1 MAMTTDGARTAAQ
14 GSSARTSGVARR
26 VARRA
31 SQRVYRRS
39 HPALGVWIALLSAAT
54 FGTSGAMAKSLL
66 SNGWTPAALVT
77 VRVAGAAAILLVPAV
92 VSMRGRWREL
102 RQHAVAIL
110 SYGVAAVAG
119 CQLAYFYAVTHLSVG
134 VALLLEYLAPVL
146 IVGLLWARHRQRP
159 RRLTVAGV
167 VLALG
172 GLLLVLDVLGGV
184 RISAVGVMWGLLA
197 ALGLVVYFT
206 IAARDENALPPLA
219 LAGGGLLVGSLVLAV
234 AGIAG
239 LVPMRFATADV
250 ELVGRQVAWWIPVL
264 ELMLV
269 AAALAYVTGI
279 VAARLLGTKVASF
292 VSLTEVLFAVV
303 FAWIL
308 LGELPRPVQLVG
320 GLLVVAGVVAVRT
333 DELRAPQS
341 VAEPQTAEPQ
351 TAEPHSALAV
361 NQPESP
367 AIRAGAEPEPG

>member
-1 MAMTTDGARTAAQ
+1 
-14 GSSARTSGVARR
+14 
-26 VARRA
+26 
-31 SQRVYRRS
+31 
-39 HPALGVWIALLSAAT
+39 
-54 FGTSGAMAKSLL
+54 MAKSLL
-66 SNGWTPAALVT
+66 SNGWTPGALVT
-77 VRVAGAAAILLVPAV
+77 VRVAGAAAILLIPAV
-92 VSMRGRWREL
+92 VSMRGRWWEL

-146 IVGLLWARHRQRP
+146 IVGLLWVRHRQRP

-279 VAARLLGTKVASF
+279 MAARLLGTKVASF

-320 GLLVVAGVVAVRT
+320 GLLIVAGVVAVRT
-333 DELRAPQS
+333 DELRAPAP
-341 VAEPQTAEPQ
+341 VAEPQTAELQIAEPQ
-351 TAEPHSALAV
+351 TAELGTAELRTAELRTAELQTAELQTAEPRSTQAAD
-361 NQPESP
+361 QRESLP
-367 AIRAGAEPEPG
+367 GRIEAEPEPV

>member
-1 MAMTTDGARTAAQ
+1 MAVTTADDAGTAVRVPSATTRSAARM
-14 GSSARTSGVARR
+14 R
-26 VARRA
+26 
-31 SQRVYRRS
+31 
-39 HPALGVWIALLSAAT
+39 HPAMGVWIALLSAAT
-54 FGTSGAMAKSLL
+54 FGTSGALAKSLL
-66 SNGWTPAALVT
+66 SHGWTPAALVT
-77 VRVAGAAAILLVPAV
+77 VRVGGAAAILLVPAV
-92 VSMRGRWREL
+92 VSMRGRWGEL
-102 RQHAVAIL
+102 RQHAISVL
-110 SYGVAAVAG
+110 SYGLAAVAG

-159 RRLTVAGV
+159 RALTIGGV

-219 LAGGGLLVGSLVLAV
+219 LAGGGLVVGSAALAV
-234 AGIAG
+234 AGISG
-239 LVPMRFATADV
+239 LVPMRFSTSNV
-250 ELVGRQVAWWIPVL
+250 ELLGQQVAWWVPVV

-292 VSLTEVLFAVV
+292 VSLTEVLFAVL
-303 FAWIL
+303 FAWVF
-308 LGELPRPVQLVG
+308 LGELPRPVQLLG
-320 GLLVVAGVVAVRT
+320 GLLIVGGVVAVRT
-333 DELRAPQS
+333 DELRRG
-341 VAEPQTAEPQ
+341 V
-351 TAEPHSALAV
+351 
-361 NQPESP
+361 
-367 AIRAGAEPEPG
+367 